1 MAQDAAN
8 IHLSR
13 VYNNQQ
19 MKKII
24 CKRPFSLLH
33 NYISQCFRQN
43 KRETERKGQTR
54 DTEMLGIWAE
64 EEKNDE
70 ELMLDEGA
78 LDTRQEMSWSVS
90 YPRTER
96 GAKNTAA
103 FPLCPH
109 LSLYSSYDPFPAA
122 SCSLA

>member
-1 MAQDAAN
+1 MQQ
-8 IHLSR
+8 IHLPR

-19 MKKII
+19 II

-33 NYISQCFRQN
+33 NYISQRFWQN

-64 EEKNDE
+64 EEKNEE

-109 LSLYSSYDPFPAA
+109 LSLSIPLMILSQLPAVA
-122 SCSLA
+122 

>member
-1 MAQDAAN
+1 
-8 IHLSR
+8 
-13 VYNNQQ
+13 
-19 MKKII
+19 MKKMI
-24 CKRPFSLLH
+24 CKRPFHCS
-33 NYISQCFRQN
+33 IITSASTFDGT
-43 KRETERKGQTR
+43 RETERKGQTR
-54 DTEMLGIWAE
+54 DTEMLGIWAD
-64 EEKNDE
+64 EKKRKNE
-70 ELMLDEGA
+70 VVDEGA

-90 YPRTER
+90 YPRTEQ